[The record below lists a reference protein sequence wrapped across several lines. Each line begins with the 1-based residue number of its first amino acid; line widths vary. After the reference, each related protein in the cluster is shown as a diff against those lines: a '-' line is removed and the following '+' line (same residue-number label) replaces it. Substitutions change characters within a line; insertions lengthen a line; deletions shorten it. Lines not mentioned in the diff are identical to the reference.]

1 MQKGMLRVVS
11 GLLGA
16 EIGKNWEKSWDQ
28 KRLGFCV
35 IAAVV
40 FLPLATYSISY
51 VSQARF
57 GGLPNLPS
65 SALGLAD
72 PLDRFHPI
80 SFPGGQ
86 LAHWCDDVPRRSSR
100 RPMGRSKANR
110 RVLSILS
117 RTAWRPPSNTYTCT
131 DAQYT
136 DTLRMYTVYVYDI

>member
-1 MQKGMLRVVS
+1 MVCSVQRWERIGEELGSEKIRFLRHRCGGLLAPSHLQYQLRVP
-11 GLLGA
+11 GEIRGA
-16 EIGKNWEKSWDQ
+16 SKSSKQ
-28 KRLGFCV
+28 CLR
-35 IAAVV
+35 
-40 FLPLATYSISY
+40 P
-51 VSQARF
+51 
-57 GGLPNLPS
+57 
-65 SALGLAD
+65 AD

>member
-1 MQKGMLRVVS
+1 MLRVVS

-16 EIGKNWEKSWDQ
+16 EMGKNWEKSWDQ

-65 SALGLAD
+65 SALGLLILWTDFIRFPFQAGSLPTGVMMCLGEVHGVPWD
-72 PLDRFHPI
+72 DRKLI
-80 SFPGGQ
+80 EGS
-86 LAHWCDDVPRRSSR
+86 
-100 RPMGRSKANR
+100 
-110 RVLSILS
+110 
-117 RTAWRPPSNTYTCT
+117 
-131 DAQYT
+131 
-136 DTLRMYTVYVYDI
+136 